1 MKKISLAA
9 LLLCAALSS
18 KASDIVI
25 GQAAPLTGTLA
36 STGADMVLGAKI
48 YFDTVNAQGGV
59 AGRKIRHVVKDDGYR
74 TEDTVRLTRELIE
87 KDRAVGLIGFA
98 GTGNV
103 AEVLKQ
109 GILSTYKV
117 PLIAPYTGGEP
128 LRKPFNPYIFH
139 IRAGYADELAQMVE
153 QFNNV
158 GLQRIAVF
166 YPNDAFG
173 LAGVEQALTKK
184 ISK

>member
-1 MKKISLAA
+1 
-9 LLLCAALSS
+9 
-18 KASDIVI
+18 VI

-59 AGRKIRHVVKDDGYR
+59 TGRKIRHVVKDDGYR

-117 PLIAPYTGGEP
+117 PLIAPYTGGG
-128 LRKPFNPYIFH
+128 
-139 IRAGYADELAQMVE
+139 AAAQA
-153 QFNNV
+153 
-158 GLQRIAVF
+158 I
-166 YPNDAFG
+166 
-173 LAGVEQALTKK
+173 
-184 ISK
+184 